1 MTLKSRFLPWQPKL
15 VFSGYS
21 YYTIDIVYGKITG
34 QRDVW
39 DAIQDNSTG
48 SVRGRCKLYVCI
60 HLCPPASVLLACKS
74 ASLLRNDD
82 CDQATCQ

>member
-21 YYTIDIVYGKITG
+21 YYTVDSVYGKIAG

-39 DAIQDNSTG
+39 DAIQDNSSP
-48 SVRGRCKLYVCI
+48 SVRAPAFQLEVYELQPALVLTCPKHCVSHGRQC
-60 HLCPPASVLLACKS
+60 
-74 ASLLRNDD
+74 
-82 CDQATCQ
+82 

>member
-21 YYTIDIVYGKITG
+21 YYTVDSVYGKIAG

-39 DAIQDNSTG
+39 DAIQDNSSP
-48 SVRGRCKLYVCI
+48 SVRA
-60 HLCPPASVLLACKS
+60 PAFQLEVSGLQPALVL
-74 ASLLRNDD
+74 
-82 CDQATCQ
+82 TCQKHCVSHSQQCRCRLKV

>member
-21 YYTIDIVYGKITG
+21 YYTVDSVYGKIAS

-39 DAIQDNSTG
+39 DAIQDNSSPSVSHQLQRRLLHITAVLGAVATG
-48 SVRGRCKLYVCI
+48 SLSRL
-60 HLCPPASVLLACKS
+60 
-74 ASLLRNDD
+74 
-82 CDQATCQ
+82 